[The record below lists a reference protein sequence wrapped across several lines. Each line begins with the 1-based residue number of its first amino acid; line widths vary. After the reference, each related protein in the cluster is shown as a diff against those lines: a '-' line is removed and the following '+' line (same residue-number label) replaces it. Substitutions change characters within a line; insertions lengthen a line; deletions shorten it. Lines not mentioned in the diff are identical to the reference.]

1 MTNIRKGDTVQIIR
15 GNDRGKQGKVL
26 GILRDRTHIVVEGV
40 NMHKKH
46 VRARRQGQKGEII
59 HIPASF
65 PVARAMLYCSH
76 CKKGVRVGFLIDETR
91 GKTRICKKCA
101 AAI

>member
-1 MTNIRKGDTVQIIR
+1 MTNIRKGDTVEIIR

-46 VRARRQGQKGEII
+46 VRARRQGQKGEVI
-59 HIPASF
+59 HIPSSF

-76 CKKGVRVGFLIDETR
+76 CKRAVRTRFLVDETR
-91 GKTRICKKCA
+91 QKTRICKKCA
-101 AAI
+101 STI